1 MPSTPRDLPPLQ
13 SLVVF
18 EAAARHLSFTQA
30 ARELGTSQPAVSHQV
45 RRLEAYLGVALF
57 QRLYRRVALT
67 PEGRQLFDA
76 VETGLGT
83 MMDAVSRLRS
93 PKRHARIDV
102 ATDFGFA
109 AFWLLPRLPLFRER
123 YPAIDVRI
131 ITSQREFELRT
142 DPVDVAIVFGAGK
155 HPHGAAT
162 RLFAEEV
169 YPVCSP
175 RHLEGQPAIRAAR
188 DLVTRP
194 LLHLED
200 DGRVSGGGDRWF
212 NWRSWLR
219 AAGIDSAP
227 NDPRL
232 SFDNYTLLIQA
243 AIAGQGIA
251 LGWASLVDH
260 LIRKGQLVRALD
272 LSFTTRRGYFLLL
285 PMDRTPTP
293 DSLAFHDW
301 VLSEQ
306 TSATTEPG

>member
-1 MPSTPRDLPPLQ
+1 MSFAPRSLPPVQ
-13 SLVVF
+13 GLVVF

-45 RRLEAYLGVALF
+45 RRLEAHLGVTLF
-57 QRLYRRVALT
+57 RRLYRGVTLT

-83 MMDAVSRLRS
+83 MMDAVSRIQS
-93 PKRHARIDV
+93 PKRHSRIDV

-109 AFWLLPRLPLFRER
+109 AFWLLPRLPAFRAR
-123 YPAIDVRI
+123 HPAIDVRI
-131 ITSQREFELRT
+131 VTSQREFDLQA
-142 DPVDVAIVFGAGK
+142 DPVDIAIVFGSGK
-155 HPHGAAT
+155 HAHGAAT

-175 RHLEGQPAIRAAR
+175 RHLEEQPAIRTAE

-200 DGRVSGGGDRWF
+200 DSWVSGGGDRWF
-212 NWRSWLR
+212 NWRAWLR
-219 AAGIDSAP
+219 AAGIESAP
-227 NDPRL
+227 NDPLL

-251 LGWASLVDH
+251 LGWASLVD
-260 LIRKGQLVRALD
+260 LPIRKGQLVRALD
-272 LSFTTRRGYFLLL
+272 LSFTTHRGYFLLL
-285 PMDRTPTP
+285 PTGRTPTP
-293 DSLAFHDW
+293 ESLLFQDW

-306 TSATTEPG
+306 AREA